1 MNLKKLVQVFNKP
14 QDPNPIL
21 CNIFSFGSTE
31 ELSTCGHKCRAT
43 NRQSNYTIDYTAHI
57 TYPCNF
63 PVQKL
68 TAMESKEPDSCQ
80 WQLCI
85 PPKNPGSL
93 HQQKLLN
100 KLSCHTSPQEV
111 YLHIYKQQAPPL
123 QRIPTHYVLFQGF
136 SVLRSN
142 MFHVIRVCNRQF

>member
-100 KLSCHTSPQEV
+100 NC
-111 YLHIYKQQAPPL
+111 
-123 QRIPTHYVLFQGF
+123 
-136 SVLRSN
+136 
-142 MFHVIRVCNRQF
+142 HVIPHLKRYTYIFTNNKLLLYKGFPLIMCFFKVFQYSEAICFM